1 MSILETL
8 VWLVDTP
15 SELGNEAAICSSI
28 VDRLSARYDGDS
40 VVRLGNSVV
49 IGRSTGKPLVLLVGH
64 IDTVPAQ
71 GQPPA
76 FVRDG
81 MLYGLGTSDMK
92 SGLAVMVHLL
102 EDPEVTN
109 GPFDVVGV
117 FYDGE
122 EGPAVGNHLE
132 QVLQAIPW
140 LRGAEFGVVMEPT
153 DLRIEIG
160 CNGAINAT
168 VRFIGKSAHSAR
180 PWLGENAIT
189 KAGAWL
195 AELHGRPPELFDIDG
210 LEYREVFSV
219 TKASGGIAN
228 NILPPSF
235 SLNLN
240 YRFPPVFSVEEAVG
254 RLRLLALAADEVEIV
269 DRAPAAPVPEDNR
282 YLDRLIEVT
291 RAERAAKQ
299 GWTDVARLAEYG
311 VPAVNYGPG
320 IVAQAHQVSEHV
332 PIANLTVAFEN
343 LKRFLTQ
350 NLGTGT

>member
-15 SELGNEAAICSSI
+15 SELGDEAAICSSLI
-28 VDRLSARYDGDS
+28 DRLSAHYEGDA
-40 VVRLGNSVV
+40 VVRIGNSVV
-49 IGRSTGKPLVLLVGH
+49 VGRSTGRPLLLLVGH
-64 IDTVPAQ
+64 IDTVPSQ

-76 FVRDG
+76 FVQYE
-81 MLYGLGTSDMK
+81 MLHGLGTSDMK

-102 EDPEVTN
+102 EDPEVRE

-122 EGPAVGNHLE
+122 EGPAAGNYLE
-132 QVLQAIPW
+132 QVLQTIPW
-140 LRGAEFGVVMEPT
+140 LRGAEFAVVMEPT

-168 VRFIGKSAHSAR
+168 VKFIGKSAHSAR

-189 KAGAWL
+189 KAGGWL
-195 AELHGRPPELFDIDG
+195 AELHSREPELFDIDG

-254 RLRLLALAADEVEIV
+254 RLRLLALAGDEVEIV
-269 DRAPAAPVPEDNR
+269 DRAPAAPVPEGNR
-282 YLDRLIEVT
+282 HLDRLIEVT
-291 RAERAAKQ
+291 GAERAAKQ

-320 IVAQAHQVSEHV
+320 IVAQAHQVNEHV
-332 PIANLTVAFEN
+332 PVKNLDIAFQN
-343 LKRFLTQ
+343 LKRFLT
-350 NLGTGT
+350 